1 MEGALDTATRT
12 LLAREVHDRIG
23 TGLAVAL
30 RRLELLEATAT
41 SLAPADRARLVQA
54 RDALV
59 DTLSVAREVASALRS
74 LPSAAPAAARSL
86 RQALDGFLVS
96 MAPLRPHVRVQV
108 DGDDGRLGPRLADEV
123 FLVVREALRNVLAHA
138 GARRVTVDVVIGDHD
153 VHASVTDDGTGFDPE
168 AARRAGAANGL
179 HGMEERARA
188 LGGVTTITSAPGRG
202 TRITCWIPVEE
213 DRPDDRSDD
222 RAEENR
228 A

>member
-1 MEGALDTATRT
+1 MTYLEGTLDTAART

-41 SLAPADRARLVQA
+41 SLAPADRVHLDQA
-54 RDALV
+54 RSALV
-59 DTLSVAREVASALRS
+59 DTLDVTREVTTALRRDGGS
-74 LPSAAPAAARSL
+74 DATPAMPL

-96 MAPLRPHVRVQV
+96 LAPLGPRVRIRV
-108 DGDDGRLGPRLADEV
+108 DGDDGRLDAHLADQV
-123 FLVVREALRNVLAHA
+123 FVVVREALRNVFAHS
-138 GARRVTVDVVIGDHD
+138 GAREVTAHIAVGARD

-168 AARRAGAANGL
+168 AARRAGDTNGL
-179 HGMEERARA
+179 QGMQERAHA

-213 DRPDDRSDD
+213 RGVSDD
-222 RAEENR
+222 
-228 A
+228 